1 MRYGEFKNIRIL
13 TELKVGVNDVIRN
26 LEKLG
31 FNDVKKVSGKKVAV
45 FVPAKDRIKT
55 QKRMLTALKG
65 SKLDKTDASSI
76 GAVVH
81 PNGTKINIRPAEKQ
95 GVNASGLKNEQH
107 LIQKINQ
114 FIKEVGPLDITFVGD
129 NKKSLTATSVTEARG
144 AGQDTKGRKKSD
156 VNLMSEG
163 KLIPISIKSRS
174 ADYWES
180 ADTLL
185 GPTADKIIT
194 HLKNKK
200 LVTLTPQD
208 SFTPRDNTTK
218 GGTPKG
224 TQRVKI
230 SPEVAMKLSKKN
242 VLDVVFGSDI
252 LAQGGGV
259 VKETFED
266 EHYVLKANNLTVTA
280 DVIIKAIEDIPDRM
294 QPYLHI
300 RNAPDRNRGL
310 YPGTKVQA
318 SYFRR
323 TSNLLIV
330 DQQMNV
336 VQMAKKQPA
345 QPTPAAKAQ
354 VKPKQPPTQEPVQ
367 QPTPEPTPTQN
378 KTAVQPTPTV

>member
-1 MRYGEFKNIRIL
+1 MRYREFKDISIL
-13 TELKVGVNDVIRN
+13 TELKVTTNDVIRG

-31 FNDVKKVSGKKVAV
+31 FNDVKKISGKKVAV
-45 FVPAKDRIKT
+45 FVPNQNRVKAQSKI
-55 QKRMLTALKG
+55 LSAFKG
-65 SKLDKTDASSI
+65 SKKDMTDASSI

-81 PNGTKINIRPAEKQ
+81 PNGTKINVRPADKQ
-95 GVNASGLKNEQH
+95 GVNAAGLRNEQH

-114 FIKEVGPLDITFVGD
+114 FVKEVGPLDITFVGD
-129 NKKSLTATSVTEARG
+129 NKKSITATSVTEARG
-144 AGQDTKGRKKSD
+144 AGQDTKARKKSD

-163 KLIPISIKSRS
+163 KLIPVSIKSRT

-194 HLKNKK
+194 NLKQKK
-200 LVTLTPQD
+200 LVTLTPVDAYTPKD
-208 SFTPRDNTTK
+208 STAK
-218 GGTPKG
+218 GGTAKG
-224 TQRVKI
+224 TQKVKI

-280 DVIIKAIEDIPDRM
+280 DVIIKTVEDIPDRM

-300 RNAPDRNRGL
+300 RNSQARNRGL

-318 SYFRR
+318 SYYQRVK
-323 TSNLLIV
+323 NALIV
-330 DQQMNV
+330 DQKMNV
-336 VQMAKKQPA
+336 VQPAKKQPA
-345 QPTPAAKAQ
+345 QPVPKPQAQ
-354 VKPKQPPTQEPVQ
+354 IKPKQPQTKMPAQ
-367 QPTPEPTPTQN
+367 QPTPTPTPTQN
-378 KTAVQPTPTV
+378 KTAVQPVKPV

>member
-1 MRYGEFKNIRIL
+1 MRYGEFKDISIL
-13 TELKVGVNDVIRN
+13 TELKVTTNDVIRD

-45 FVPAKDRIKT
+45 FVPNQNRIKS

-76 GAVVH
+76 GAVIH

-95 GVNASGLKNEQH
+95 GVNASGLRNEQH

-114 FIKEVGPLDITFVGD
+114 FVEQVGPLDITFVGD
-129 NKKSLTATSVTEARG
+129 NKKTLTATSVTEARG

-194 HLKNKK
+194 NLKQKK
-200 LVTLTPQD
+200 LVTLTPID
-208 SFTPRDNTTK
+208 AYTPKDNTAK

-224 TQRVKI
+224 TQKVHI

-280 DVIIKAIEDIPDRM
+280 DVIIKAVEDIPDRM

-300 RNAPDRNRGL
+300 RNGSARNRGL

-323 TSNLLIV
+323 TKGLLIV

-336 VQMAKKQPA
+336 VQMAKPKKQKA
-345 QPTPAAKAQ
+345 QPVPKPKAQ
-354 VKPKQPPTQEPVQ
+354 VKPDQPQTKMPTQQ
-367 QPTPEPTPTQN
+367 PTPTQN
-378 KTAVQPTPTV
+378 KTAVQPTKPV

>member
-1 MRYGEFKNIRIL
+1 MRYREFRIL
-13 TELKVGVNDVIRN
+13 TELKVSVNDVIKS
-26 LEKLG
+26 LEKSG
-31 FNDVKKVSGKKVAV
+31 FNDVKKVSGKKVIV
-45 FVPAKDRIKT
+45 FVQGGRENRLKARDKL
-55 QKRMLTALKG
+55 LTIYKG
-65 SKLDKTDASSI
+65 SKKDVSDASSVKPVI
-76 GAVVH
+76 H
-81 PNGTKINIRPAEKQ
+81 PNGTKINVKSADQQ
-95 GVNASGLKNEQH
+95 GLNAAGLKNEQH

-129 NKKSLTATSVTEARG
+129 NKKSLTATGVTEARDVG
-144 AGQDTKGRKKSD
+144 KDVKGRKKSD

-163 KLIPISIKSRS
+163 KVIPISIKSRK

-200 LVTLTPQD
+200 LVTLTPID
-208 SFTPRDNTTK
+208 AVTPQDNTK
-218 GGTPKG
+218 RGGTPKG
-224 TQRVKI
+224 TQKVKI
-230 SPEVAMKLSKKN
+230 SP
-242 VLDVVFGSDI
+242 
-252 LAQGGGV
+252 
-259 VKETFED
+259 
-266 EHYVLKANNLTVTA
+266 A
-280 DVIIKAIEDIPDRM
+280 DVIIKAVEDIPDRM

-300 RNAPDRNRGL
+300 RNSPDRNRGL

-323 TSNLLIV
+323 TAGLLIV

-336 VQMAKKQPA
+336 VQMAKPRRQKA
-345 QPTPAAKAQ
+345 QPVPKPQAQ
-354 VKPKQPPTQEPVQ
+354 VKPDQPQTQEPVQ